1 MQIGL
6 HGFSWAAPADAT
18 MLGEARRIVTQNGR
32 VISDQLVRLPDALDA
47 SWRKESVRIRYE
59 WELETVPGGTP
70 QALWLFRVGA
80 PFRLTFNGQTVTERL
95 PAPPFWANPARPT
108 TKGFNGRTPVL
119 FDLPAGR
126 VTVRVESLGL
136 PYMPVGLVEVR
147 HGPVEALTLLHLQR
161 IEQAA
166 LPVDVSKI
174 VSSTLGL
181 IALLLWLVRTNTG
194 VLLFFAGMCG
204 SIAIRDWFY
213 SASRL
218 PVPSTVFEQ
227 LNPFLILCFAVSAQ
241 AATLLLFEKMT
252 RARKRWLVGIWIGL
266 SGLFVVAELAET
278 GALLMRAMVM
288 LLGNFTLLFIVGQIW
303 RWRAQ
308 LPPGRAWILVAGYTM
323 LLLGSLH
330 DLGMATGLVSP
341 EQGTQIPWGFA
352 ALVLCY
358 AVITADHVLRHLTLA
373 ENAQQLLQQRVAE
386 TRRELELSYRQLAQH
401 EQQAAVRQERA
412 HIMRELHDSLGS
424 QLMTAMRGV
433 ERDALSKDKLLQ
445 ALQDSLAD
453 LRQLLST
460 DRTDGRLTVALAN
473 WRQHWEDRLD
483 SAGVRTQWALDD
495 SADTVVLTP
504 EHLHHVMRI
513 LQETATNTL
522 KHAEA
527 SMLRIEAKS
536 EANHLVLQFTD
547 NGCGIG
553 NDKRTERA
561 AASGQGLIGMRSRAA
576 QMGGQLTVEPGPQGL
591 GTFVRL
597 ELPLPTHEQPLA
609 DCLGDDLSPAG

>member
-1 MQIGL
+1 
-6 HGFSWAAPADAT
+6 
-18 MLGEARRIVTQNGR
+18 
-32 VISDQLVRLPDALDA
+32 
-47 SWRKESVRIRYE
+47 
-59 WELETVPGGTP
+59 
-70 QALWLFRVGA
+70 
-80 PFRLTFNGQTVTERL
+80 
-95 PAPPFWANPARPT
+95 
-108 TKGFNGRTPVL
+108 
-119 FDLPAGR
+119 
-126 VTVRVESLGL
+126 
-136 PYMPVGLVEVR
+136 
-147 HGPVEALTLLHLQR
+147 
-161 IEQAA
+161 
-166 LPVDVSKI
+166 
-174 VSSTLGL
+174 
-181 IALLLWLVRTNTG
+181 
-194 VLLFFAGMCG
+194 
-204 SIAIRDWFY
+204 
-213 SASRL
+213 
-218 PVPSTVFEQ
+218 
-227 LNPFLILCFAVSAQ
+227 
-241 AATLLLFEKMT
+241 
-252 RARKRWLVGIWIGL
+252 
-266 SGLFVVAELAET
+266 
-278 GALLMRAMVM
+278 MRAMVM

-373 ENAQQLLQQRVAE
+373 ENA
-386 TRRELELSYRQLAQH
+386 ELELSYRQLAQH